1 MITLTATDIFMTTMT
16 KNIDVCIDTT
26 SKESRQWSLYQVVL
40 LSMQDLKCSDNYD
53 HHIGVLY
60 LVPPCILWLHII
72 APRYNI
78 HLRWPFSLVLKK
90 T

>member
-40 LSMQDLKCSDNYD
+40 LSLQDLKW
-53 HHIGVLY
+53 V
-60 LVPPCILWLHII
+60 
-72 APRYNI
+72 
-78 HLRWPFSLVLKK
+78 FSLQLTTVVYVISCSSCLLMSTINRYYYKWVF
-90 T
+90 

>member
-1 MITLTATDIFMTTMT
+1 MGIMITLTATDIFMTTMT

-53 HHIGVLY
+53 HRIGALHASYGYILY
-60 LVPPCILWLHII
+60 H
-72 APRYNI
+72 
-78 HLRWPFSLVLKK
+78 HGTRWPFSLVLKK
-90 T
+90 TCLST